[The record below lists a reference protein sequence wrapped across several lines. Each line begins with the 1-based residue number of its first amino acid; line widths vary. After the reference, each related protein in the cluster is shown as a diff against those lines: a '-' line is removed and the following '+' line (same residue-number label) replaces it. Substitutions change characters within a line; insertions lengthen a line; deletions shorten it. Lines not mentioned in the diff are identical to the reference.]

1 MKSNSTEHVLY
12 HFAGVAC
19 LALEMWESP
28 LECAREIPVRDTKS
42 DFARLR

>member
-1 MKSNSTEHVLY
+1 MKSDSTEHVLH

-19 LALEMWESP
+19 LALEMWESS
-28 LECAREIPVRDTKS
+28 LECAREISVRYTKS